1 MRPLEPRMTKK
12 TACRAIL
19 AIWISSAVLASPA
32 LFYSRTKQ
40 FANVRSCMVIW
51 PDGKTPDES
60 VYDLS

>member
-12 TACRAIL
+12 SAWRAIL

-32 LFYSRTKQ
+32 LFYSQTKEYSK
-40 FANVRSCMVIW
+40 VRSCMVIW